1 MPIGLMNQR
10 ITVYRYVDRQSASGM
25 MTRVREPLCA
35 ARARLLKA
43 SGSFAETGAG
53 DLADTMTC
61 EFEVWKT
68 SFMNVRT
75 SDVLCWNGD
84 EFKIT
89 LIDTSPTGPSVRV
102 RCVRN
107 NR

>member
-1 MPIGLMNQR
+1 MPIGLMNQM

-25 MTRVREPLCA
+25 MTRVREPLCYV
-35 ARARLLKA
+35 RARLVKS

-53 DLADTMTC
+53 DLADTLTC
-61 EFEVWKT
+61 EFEVWKN
-68 SFMNVRT
+68 SFRGVRT

-89 LIDTSPTGPSVRV
+89 LVDTSSTGPTVRV
-102 RCVRN
+102 RCAKN

>member
-35 ARARLLKA
+35 ARARLVKS
-43 SGSFAETGAG
+43 SGSFTETGAG
-53 DLADTMTC
+53 DLAHTRTG
-61 EFEVWKT
+61 EFEGRGN
-68 SFMNVRT
+68 SFLNVRT

-89 LIDTSPTGPSVRV
+89 LIDTSPTGPTVRV